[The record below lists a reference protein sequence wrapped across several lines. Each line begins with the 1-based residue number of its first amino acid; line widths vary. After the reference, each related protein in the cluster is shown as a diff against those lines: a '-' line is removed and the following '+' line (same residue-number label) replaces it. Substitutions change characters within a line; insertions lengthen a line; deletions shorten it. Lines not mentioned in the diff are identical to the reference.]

1 MKKIILILLVILV
14 YTASVNA
21 KYTQTC
27 KVKYKK
33 NYGWS
38 DYYTVNVIF
47 MSGMEL
53 NKATRT
59 YNYESYSTY
68 ATIFWGKDEAS
79 VIKLSSYTGC
89 GSEVTKSCI
98 DNKVM
103 NLEGEDQDG
112 RDWEICTKSYCF

>member
-1 MKKIILILLVILV
+1 
-14 YTASVNA
+14 
-21 KYTQTC
+21 
-27 KVKYKK
+27 
-33 NYGWS
+33 
-38 DYYTVNVIF
+38 
-47 MSGMEL
+47 MSSL
-53 NKATRT
+53 CQ
-59 YNYESYSTY
+59 
-68 ATIFWGKDEAS
+68 GKDEAS